1 MHVLQWIATKAEN
14 PEEAYRNVEQH
25 LESQMS
31 GNDSQA
37 TWYDWFVVG
46 GGRWNVA
53 ENEDWRTAYDGGKTN
68 MIVGSDN
75 VEEFEA
81 ALARAMNNRM
91 EEFKSYRKQWDES
104 NINLNATL
112 DTYEGVMVYN
122 FDLYPLKKMIDM
134 YQGEWDYNAY
144 FWDMDNWST
153 NPEHMNKDR
162 LNVGGVW
169 YIVPVDFHF

>member
-1 MHVLQWIATKAEN
+1 MHTLHWIATKAETA
-14 PEEAYRNVEQH
+14 EEAYRNVEQH

-68 MIVGSDN
+68 MFVSSDN
-75 VEEFEA
+75 MEEFNA
-81 ALARAMNNRM
+81 TIQRAIDNRIS
-91 EEFKSYRKQWDES
+91 EFKSYRES
-104 NINLNATL
+104 FEKAEIDINAKL
-112 DTYEGVMVYN
+112 DTYAGNMQYD

-134 YQGEWDYNAY
+134 LQGEWDYNAY
-144 FWDMDNWST
+144 FWDCENWST
-153 NPEHMNKDR
+153 NPDHMLKDIQ
-162 LNVGGVW
+162 NVGGVW
-169 YIVPVDFHF
+169 YLVPVDFHF